1 MKRSALL
8 LLGLL
13 ASLAAQAQIYQ
24 YKDAAGKTVY
34 SDQPPVGGVSKARTL
49 AGETP
54 AGNSSAA
61 PKTTADRELDFKK
74 RQQEQ
79 KEAADKSQKEAAN
92 AATRKEDCAKAQ
104 RQLQVFESGER
115 VTSRDEKGERYFLDD
130 DQRAA
135 ELARIRK
142 YVAESCK

>member
-1 MKRSALL
+1 MKRSVLL

-34 SDQPPVGGVSKARTL
+34 SDQPPVGGTTKARTV

-54 AGNSSAA
+54 AGNGSAA
-61 PKTTADRELDFKK
+61 PKSTADRELDFKK

-79 KEAADKSQKEAAN
+79 KEAANKSQKEAADK
-92 AATRKEDCAKAQ
+92 AARKEDCAKAQ

-115 VTSRDEKGERYFLDD
+115 VASRDEKGERFFLSD

-135 ELARIRK
+135 ELERTRK
-142 YVAESCK
+142 FVAEACR